1 MADDETTDPQQTDF
15 DEDPREQGTG
25 QGGYPE
31 SNPEGTQDD
40 DAATGRSKG
49 PGSDESRGG
58 GSDRAP
64 SVANEKEGDRAAS
77 TGNPDA
83 AG

>member
-1 MADDETTDPQQTDF
+1 MSDDRETDHTQ
-15 DEDPREQGTG
+15 DPREQGTG

-31 SNPEGTQDD
+31 SQQEGTSPKEGTKDGPEGGAGGKQDD
-40 DAATGRSKG
+40 
-49 PGSDESRGG
+49 
-58 GSDRAP
+58 AP
-64 SVANEKEGDRAAS
+64 STSSSEDGDSQQA